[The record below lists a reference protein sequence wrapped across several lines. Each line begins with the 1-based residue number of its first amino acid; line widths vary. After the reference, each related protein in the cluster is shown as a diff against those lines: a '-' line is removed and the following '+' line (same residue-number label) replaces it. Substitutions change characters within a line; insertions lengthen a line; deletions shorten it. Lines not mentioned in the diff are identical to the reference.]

1 MTTST
6 SPSAP
11 ARRRR
16 LPDPRAWRVLGG
28 AQLALLVGGSLINIG
43 TFAVYPYLAVLLR
56 ERLGVGIAQ
65 VGVILGAATLVQFAG
80 APFTAA
86 FAERVGLKRS
96 LVLAGCLYTLGAL
109 MYLGGMGEP
118 ALMVVALFLSCGAGA
133 LYSPAYRAYLVRS
146 ATVEQRPQ
154 AVSAGNAA
162 GNLGI
167 ALGPVAG
174 ALFLRDPETL
184 FTLST
189 ALYAVL
195 TVGHLFLRTERPERT
210 ESPEGP
216 EGPAEVGPPTV
227 EPFRRVLHGLARV
240 PFAVT
245 ALTHYL
251 YMQFY
256 QYLAVYVDGRLAP
269 AAYGAIMMGYSLGLA
284 VVQPL
289 AARRVGRTSHPA
301 VMAIGFSL
309 MAVGM
314 TAFATGH
321 PAGVA
326 VGAAAMS
333 AGTAVLFLK
342 NELEALA
349 LSKRSAT
356 VTFGQQRLAVG
367 VGALLSGVVG
377 GAVYGVFERA
387 EWLPGFWLVVA
398 AQCVLLPPLVFVA
411 GRPRARTKAN
421 PTGAV

>member
-6 SPSAP
+6 PPP
-11 ARRRR
+11 ASTRRRR
-16 LPDPRAWRVLGG
+16 FPALQAWRVLTG
-28 AQLALLVGGSLINIG
+28 AQLALLVGGLLINIG

-56 ERLGVGIAQ
+56 ERLGTGIAQ
-65 VGVILGAATLVQFAG
+65 VGIILGAATLVQFAG

-86 FAERVGLKRS
+86 FAERIGLKRS
-96 LVLAGCLYTLGAL
+96 LMLATCLYTLGAL

-118 ALMVVALFLSCGAGA
+118 ALMVVALFVSCGAGA
-133 LYSPAYRAYLVRS
+133 LYSPAYRAYLVQS
-146 ATVEQRPQ
+146 ATAEQRPQ
-154 AVSAGNAA
+154 AMSAGNAA

-174 ALFLRDPETL
+174 ALFLRDPALL

-189 ALYAVL
+189 ALYSTL
-195 TVGHLFLRTERPERT
+195 MVGHFLLRPER
-210 ESPEGP
+210 
-216 EGPAEVGPPTV
+216 PAAGGQPPV
-227 EPFRRVLHGLARV
+227 EPFRRVLRGLARV

-256 QYLAVYVDGRLAP
+256 QYLSVYADGRMATAL
-269 AAYGAIMMGYSLGLA
+269 YGTIMMGYSLGLV

-289 AARRVGRTSHPA
+289 AARWVGQTRHSVA
-301 VMAIGFSL
+301 MAIGFSC

-314 TAFATGH
+314 AAFATGR

-326 VGAAAMS
+326 AGAAAMS
-333 AGTAVLFLK
+333 VGTGVLFLK
-342 NELEALA
+342 NELEALE
-349 LSKRSAT
+349 LSQRSAA

-367 VGALLSGVVG
+367 VGALLSGVIG
-377 GAVYGVFERA
+377 GAVYGLFERA
-387 EWLPGFWLVVA
+387 ELLPGFWLAVA

-411 GRPRARTKAN
+411 ARRLSRTK
-421 PTGAV
+421 TELSGAT